1 MQSVTTNYTI
11 KMEYITTLDVVMEVV
26 RIRFLV
32 RLMLVSTTVYLISSC
47 MITEGQSSRL
57 WKPRSSFYTRHVLRL
72 FHIMEIM
79 VDERK

>member
-32 RLMLVSTTVYLISSC
+32 RLMLVSTTVYPISSC
-47 MITEGQSSRL
+47 IITEGRSSRL
-57 WKPRSSFYTRHVLRL
+57 GKPRSSFILDMYSGYST
-72 FHIMEIM
+72 
-79 VDERK
+79 